1 MNMNERMPMPLIPG
15 DDGGLPPGA
24 ARCPGPSARDIVARD
39 LNPAP
44 QVLRE
49 SRYEFLG
56 DEDIDYRRYTS
67 REHYEQE
74 MSHLWARTWQ
84 WACREE
90 HIPQVGDYYV
100 YEIGPHSVL
109 IVRTGAGI
117 KAYYNSC
124 LHRGTKLRPE
134 EGMGSAQELRCPF
147 HGWTWTLEGRLD
159 SVPCA
164 WDFPHV
170 KPEAYRLPEVRV
182 GLWGGFVFINLDENA
197 PSLEHYLE
205 VLPEHFRNWDLG
217 QRYTELH
224 LGKILPCNW
233 KTGMEAF
240 IEAYHVFETHPQLL
254 QGTGDANVQYDVY
267 GDHVARFYVALGVA
281 SPHLEHPLSEQ
292 ALVDSMLIGDRSVLG
307 DELVVGEGE
316 SARTVMA
323 RVLRKVLGEKYGRD
337 LSAVSDTE
345 IIDTI
350 EYHLFPNMVLFPG
363 VSLPMVYRFRPLKD
377 DPERCLFEILFLRP
391 RPAEGLPPD
400 PPEMVLVSEHESYG
414 IVPGLDPLLARV
426 YDQDTANLRAQQQ
439 GFRASKK
446 PGQTLGN
453 YQEILIRH
461 FERTADRYLARGQ
474 AGG

>member
-1 MNMNERMPMPLIPG
+1 MNDRVPMSLIPG
-15 DDGGLPPGA
+15 DEAGLPPGA

-39 LNPAP
+39 VNPPP

-49 SRYEFLG
+49 TRYEFLG

-74 MSHLWARTWQ
+74 MTHLWAKTWQ

-100 YEIGPHSVL
+100 YEIGHHSVL
-109 IVRTGAGI
+109 VVRTGEGI

-147 HGWTWTLEGRLD
+147 HGWTWTLEGALK

-170 KPEAYRLPEVRV
+170 KPEAYRLPELRV

-197 PSLEHYLE
+197 PSLESYLE

-217 QRYTELH
+217 QRYTEVH

-281 SPHLEHPLSEQ
+281 SPHLDKPLSEQ
-292 ALVDSMLIGDRSVLG
+292 ALVDAMLIGDRSVVG

-337 LSAVSDTE
+337 LSGVSDTE

-391 RPAEGLPPD
+391 LPAQGLPPD
-400 PPEMVLVSEHESYG
+400 PPEMVLVSEEESYA
-414 IVPGLDPLLARV
+414 VVKGLDPLLAKV

-453 YQEILIRH
+453 YQEILVRH

-474 AGG
+474 ADS

>member
-1 MNMNERMPMPLIPG
+1 MNDRLPMPLVPG
-15 DDGGLPPGA
+15 DDAGLPPGA
-24 ARCPGPSARDIVARD
+24 ARCPGPSAQDIVSRD
-39 LNPAP
+39 VNPPP

-56 DEDIDYRRYTS
+56 DEDIDYSRYTS
-67 REHYEQE
+67 RERYEQE
-74 MSHLWARTWQ
+74 MTHIWARTWQ

-100 YEIGPHSVL
+100 YEVGLYSVL
-109 IVRTGAGI
+109 VVRTGEGI
-117 KAYYNSC
+117 KAYYNAC

-134 EGMGSAQELRCPF
+134 EGMGSAQELRCPY
-147 HGWTWTLEGRLD
+147 HGWTWTLEGALK

-170 KPEAYRLPEVRV
+170 KPDAYRLPEVRV
-182 GLWGGFVFINLDENA
+182 GLWGGFVFINLDEDA
-197 PSLEHYLE
+197 PSLETHLE

-224 LGKILPCNW
+224 LGKILPANW
-233 KTGMEAF
+233 KAGMEAF
-240 IEAYHVFETHPQLL
+240 LEAYHVFETHPQLL
-254 QGTGDANVQYDVY
+254 KGTGDANVQYDVY
-267 GDHVARFYVALGVA
+267 GDHVARFYVPLAVT
-281 SPHLEHPLSEQ
+281 SPHLEKALSEQ
-292 ALVDSMLIGDRSVLG
+292 ELADSMLLGDRSVVG
-307 DELVVGEGE
+307 DALVVKEGE
-316 SARTVMA
+316 RARTVMA
-323 RVLRKVLGEKYGRD
+323 RFLRKVLGDKYGRD
-337 LSAVSDTE
+337 LAGVSDTE

-377 DPERCLFEILFLRP
+377 DPERCLFEILLLRP
-391 RPAEGLPPD
+391 LPAEGLPPD
-400 PPEMVLVSEHESYG
+400 PPEMVLVREEESYAV
-414 IVPGLDPLLARV
+414 VPGMDPLLAKV

-439 GFRASKK
+439 GFRVSKK

-474 AGG
+474 AEG